1 MENCNLQEL
10 KGKNWMS
17 AMAWCW
23 FLGPMGAHRFLYRK
37 AKYRLGNACAV
48 FIRLVS
54 GYVDMVCC

>member
-23 FLGPMGAHRFLYRK
+23 FLGPMGAHRFYTGK
-37 AKYRLGNACAV
+37 QNTG
-48 FIRLVS
+48 
-54 GYVDMVCC
+54 